1 MSVAVKRYANFI
13 NGEPAESAEG
23 EVDQIINPATG
34 EVVAEVPRSSAE
46 DVDRAVDAAEKAFF
60 GDWRN
65 TTPAER
71 FALLNRLA
79 DVIEEHRDELGE
91 LEALNVGKPVEAAKE
106 EMDASADTFRF
117 MAGAARVPEGQAAG
131 PAGPRPPAHHPPR
144 ALGGVR

>member
-1 MSVAVKRYANFI
+1 MSVALKRYANFI
-13 NGEPAESAEG
+13 NGEPAESAEA
-23 EVDQIINPATG
+23 EVDQIVNPATG

-71 FALLNRLA
+71 FARLNRLA

-106 EMDASADTFRF
+106 EMDASADTF
-117 MAGAARVPEGQAAG
+117 
-131 PAGPRPPAHHPPR
+131 
-144 ALGGVR
+144 